1 MNFEPQDAPDGA
13 PGYGSSEYSAEAEK
27 LFARYLLARDSGE
40 ADDFEADDFEAF
52 CAEHPDQ
59 EDELFGLH
67 ADWDNVRGLLGKLEA
82 ERAGAAPP
90 APAAEGAPAAEE
102 PPTEPEPV
110 APAPTAGAR
119 AWKLGAAAATLAA
132 IGLGL
137 WATDLLS
144 DSRVLAAEKKDLADE
159 GSRVSAE
166 LATSREEGRRLTAAK
181 TALESDLDDT
191 ARQRDT
197 ALEESRGLADRL
209 QREAEARRTLDE
221 QRERLAAELEEERKK
236 EARTHRELLRTRA
249 KAELLAT
256 GELLR
261 REATLWPTVPA
272 RARHIEGWLAEVE
285 ALATGLRE
293 TRAGLAASE
302 DDLDRARAEALGTAI
317 EPLLGAEGLATRT
330 RGRLERLRA
339 WRARL
344 ADEDAEAWAEV
355 LAALAEPA
363 AGEVTWTPQCGLL
376 PLGRGADGLW
386 LFADL
391 QTGAAPTPD
400 DPGEGDALLFALVP
414 GLELEGRVVPAF
426 LVALEPWSNAHRA
439 HALGDLSAPANAS
452 ERAVD
457 WARLGYRGLTPIQE
471 QLARGAG
478 LRLKEL
484 GLHPSRPLVLPGAR
498 EEPQASFGE

>member
-13 PGYGSSEYSAEAEK
+13 PGYGSSEYSAEAEE
-27 LFARYLLARDSGE
+27 LFARYLLARDCG
-40 ADDFEADDFEAF
+40 EADDFEAF

-82 ERAGAAPP
+82 ERASATPP
-90 APAAEGAPAAEE
+90 GPAAEE
-102 PPTEPEPV
+102 PPPEPV
-110 APAPTAGAR
+110 APAPAPTPGAGAGAR
-119 AWKLGAAAATLAA
+119 AWKLGTAAATLAA
-132 IGLGL
+132 VGLGL

-166 LATSREEGRRLTAAK
+166 LATSLEEGRRLAAAK
-181 TALESDLDDT
+181 TALEIDLGDT

-197 ALEESRGLADRL
+197 ALEENRGLADRL
-209 QREAEARRTLDE
+209 EREAEAKRTLDE
-221 QRERLAAELEEERKK
+221 QREQLTAELEEERRK
-236 EARTHRELLRTRA
+236 EARTQRELLRTRA

-272 RARHIEGWLAEVE
+272 RAGHIEGWLAEVE
-285 ALATGLRE
+285 ALATGVRE

-302 DDLDRARAEALGTAI
+302 DDQDRARAEALGTAI
-317 EPLLGAEGLATRT
+317 EPLLGEEGLATRT

-339 WRARL
+339 WQARL

-363 AGEVTWTPQCGLL
+363 AGAVSWTPRCGLL

-386 LFADL
+386 RFADL
-391 QTGAAPTPD
+391 QTGAVPTPE
-400 DPGEGDALLFALVP
+400 DPREGDALLFALVP

-426 LVALEPWSNAHRA
+426 LVALEPWTNAHRS
-439 HALGDLSAPANAS
+439 HAIGDLSGPADVS